1 MASSSLQIDFAGKTV
16 LVTGATRGIGKQIA
30 DDLLQLNAT
39 LMLTG
44 TNAADIEKLNK
55 EAKAANQS
63 ISYYYVDFSSKES
76 TQAFIEK
83 IGAIKI
89 DCLVNN
95 AGINRLNSI
104 DDVLAEDWDD
114 MIAVNLSA
122 PMYLIRTVVVK
133 MKEQQYGR
141 IVNVASIFSKI
152 SKERRS
158 VYSATKF
165 GLHGL
170 TVGISN
176 DVARY
181 NVMVNTISPGFIIT
195 ELTKKNLSEAER
207 DEMAKI
213 IPAKRLGQASDI
225 SRVVTFLLSNLNT
238 YLTGQNIVVD
248 GGFTNV

>member
-1 MASSSLQIDFAGKTV
+1 
-16 LVTGATRGIGKQIA
+16 
-30 DDLLQLNAT
+30 
-39 LMLTG
+39 
-44 TNAADIEKLNK
+44 
-55 EAKAANQS
+55 
-63 ISYYYVDFSSKES
+63 
-76 TQAFIEK
+76 
-83 IGAIKI
+83 
-89 DCLVNN
+89 
-95 AGINRLNSI
+95 
-104 DDVLAEDWDD
+104 VLAEDWDD

-181 NVMVNTISPGFIIT
+181 NVMVNTISPGFITT

>member
-1 MASSSLQIDFAGKTV
+1 MALSDLQLDFTGKTV

-39 LMLTG
+39 LLLTG
-44 TNAADIEKLNK
+44 TNASNIQKLND
-55 EAKAANQS
+55 EVNGTNQPVT
-63 ISYYYVDFSSKES
+63 YYHVDFSNRES
-76 TQAFIEK
+76 TQVFVEK
-83 IGAIKI
+83 IKEVKI

-95 AGINRLNSI
+95 AGINRLNAI
-104 DDVLAEDWDD
+104 DEVLTEDWDD
-114 MIAVNLSA
+114 MISVNLSA
-122 PMYLIRTVVVK
+122 PMQVIRATVAK

-152 SKERRS
+152 SKERRL

-181 NVMVNTISPGFIIT
+181 NVLVNTISPGFIMT
-195 ELTKKNLSEAER
+195 ELTKKNLYEAER
-207 DEMAKI
+207 EDMAKI
-213 IPAKRLGQASDI
+213 IPAKRLGQVSDI
-225 SRVVTFLLSNLNT
+225 SRVVLFLLSNLNT
-238 YLTGQNIVVD
+238 YITGQNIVVD